1 VAPLTSGVKRTRS
14 AGLVFL
20 GDVSYPLYLTH
31 IPVAIICN
39 GLGVHDPVLIL
50 GAMLVAAALV
60 YLLVDSYSRGREK
73 RASIH
78 SKALA

>member
-1 VAPLTSGVKRTRS
+1 M
-14 AGLVFL
+14 

-39 GLGVHDPVLIL
+39 GAGIHDPYLIL
-50 GAMLVAAALV
+50 GAMLGAAAAI

-78 SKALA
+78 LKALA